1 MKHIRTLL
9 APLRDD
15 RGSAGLEIAI
25 LAPALAALLVLL
37 AAAGRLSLAGNSVEA
52 AAAAAARE
60 ASLTRTTAEAQSA
73 AENMARV
80 SMSQAGITC
89 LDLSVNIDASGL
101 NVPIGT
107 TGQVRANI
115 SCTVALSDAAMIG
128 LPGTRTLTGTA
139 VSPVDAY
146 RERR

>member
-9 APLRDD
+9 TRIRDD

-60 ASLTRTTAEAQSA
+60 ASLTRTSAEAQSA
-73 AENMARV
+73 AEDMARV
-80 SMSQAGITC
+80 SMSQAGKPY
-89 LDLSVNIDASGL
+89 GL
-101 NVPIGT
+101 
-107 TGQVRANI
+107 
-115 SCTVALSDAAMIG
+115 
-128 LPGTRTLTGTA
+128 
-139 VSPVDAY
+139 
-146 RERR
+146 